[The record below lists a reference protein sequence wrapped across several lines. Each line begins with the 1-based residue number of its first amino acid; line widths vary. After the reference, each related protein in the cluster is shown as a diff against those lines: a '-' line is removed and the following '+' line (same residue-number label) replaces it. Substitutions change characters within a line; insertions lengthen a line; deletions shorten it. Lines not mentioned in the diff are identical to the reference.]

1 MTDFNLINSFSV
13 SLVNVNEFCMAVILA
28 GFSLSK
34 WIPNG
39 FMHRHTQCATFFSSS
54 EYNTVAEKWM
64 PAKQLN
70 TTTHF
75 RHTNPRSHYIHTHLI
90 CCQMNKLCL

>member
-1 MTDFNLINSFSV
+1 
-13 SLVNVNEFCMAVILA
+13 MAVILA

-64 PAKQLN
+64 PAKQYNYTFSPHQSTLTLYTYASDMLPN
-70 TTTHF
+70 E
-75 RHTNPRSHYIHTHLI
+75 
-90 CCQMNKLCL
+90 